1 MSRQGRVL
9 TWQSM
14 TFPWQDK
21 RQQEPC
27 SASLGAGCIAYVR
40 QLCLSELSEIHSF
53 SKKERQAT
61 EITIRFD
68 DEAGLWIADF
78 FVEAEQLRPALRAE
92 WGESYFD
99 PAQKAYHWTKLYLAS
114 GERTDASSVEEY
126 EWSQLIPRAA
136 YPHWE
141 DWESDLRAFLYC
153 STEER
158 AEFCA
163 TYKPVVDAFLDRRPD
178 IKQYF
183 LDTQSGYADRY
194 SQTIY
199 DITCQTYGIPDEGS
213 IPEEEAL
220 RIAQAAYLNSGLEG
234 VTQEMLQKR
243 CLTSALF
250 IVTEPSKTIW
260 KVRIAASPHSGA
272 WSMEDHHNGYRV
284 VIDAASGAILGE
296 GELYGSTP
304 GMTVLES
311 ALWHY

>member
-1 MSRQGRVL
+1 M
-9 TWQSM
+9 
-14 TFPWQDK
+14 
-21 RQQEPC
+21 
-27 SASLGAGCIAYVR
+27 
-40 QLCLSELSEIHSF
+40 
-53 SKKERQAT
+53 
-61 EITIRFD
+61 
-68 DEAGLWIADF
+68 
-78 FVEAEQLRPALRAE
+78 
-92 WGESYFD
+92 
-99 PAQKAYHWTKLYLAS
+99 
-114 GERTDASSVEEY
+114 EEY

-199 DITCQTYGIPDEGS
+199 DVTRQTYGIPDEGS

-220 RIAQAAYLNSGLEG
+220 RIAQATYLNSGLEG